1 MEITTKGRY
10 AVRVMAD
17 IAKSEEYVSLSDVA
31 ERLGISIKYLE
42 KIIAMLSKAKLVKS
56 MRGTKGG
63 YKLVRDASKISV
75 KDVLDATGDS
85 IKISTCLDTDVCP
98 VADKCDTIEVW
109 NTLNGLI
116 NNYLE
121 NVSMK
126 DLVDRTCE
134 RKIVKQAKKF
144 AFSCWIL

>member
-17 IAKSEEYVSLSDVA
+17 LARQNDFVSLTDVA
-31 ERLGISIKYLE
+31 QRLEISIKYLE

-56 MRGTKGG
+56 LRGANGG
-63 YKLVRDASKISV
+63 YKLSRDAEKISV
-75 KDVLDATGDS
+75 KDVLNATGDA
-85 IKISTCLDTDVCP
+85 IKISTCLDTEICP

-121 NVSMK
+121 NVSLK
-126 DLVDRTCE
+126 DLVDQTCE
-134 RKIVKQAKKF
+134 RKIVK
-144 AFSCWIL
+144 

>member
-1 MEITTKGRY
+1 MELTTKGRY

-17 IAKSEEYVSLSDVA
+17 IAKSEDFVSLSDVA
-31 ERLGISIKYLE
+31 ERLDISIKYLE
-42 KIIAMLSKAKLVKS
+42 KIVAMLSKAKLVKS

-63 YKLVRDASKISV
+63 YKLSRDASKISV

-85 IKISTCLDTDVCP
+85 IKISTCLDTEVCP
-98 VADKCDTIEVW
+98 VADKCDTIGVW

-126 DLVDRTCE
+126 DLVEQTCE
-134 RKIVKQAKKF
+134 RKIVK
-144 AFSCWIL
+144 

>member
-134 RKIVKQAKKF
+134 RKIVK
-144 AFSCWIL
+144 

>member
-1 MEITTKGRY
+1 MELTTKGRY
-10 AVRVMAD
+10 AVRVMAE
-17 IAKSEEYVSLSDVA
+17 IARSEDFVALSDVA
-31 ERLGISIKYLE
+31 EKLNISIKYLE

-63 YKLVRDASKISV
+63 YKLSRNPQEISV

-85 IKISTCLDTDVCP
+85 IKISSCLDTETCP
-98 VADKCDTIEVW
+98 VADKCDTIVVW

-121 NVSMK
+121 NVNMK
-126 DLVDRTCE
+126 DLIEQTCE
-134 RKIVKQAKKF
+134 RKIVK
-144 AFSCWIL
+144 